1 MSVDVSQEIIRAAS
15 RGNRKSQQVIFRAC
29 KGKVHQL
36 VRLFLGPRG
45 RDEIEDVVAMCYV
58 ELFKSLRM
66 FQGRCSFGTWID
78 RICYR
83 ACLMHLRRKYR
94 RRKVTFMPAGDEIS
108 QSAEDQRPDALQRLV
123 TQEQVEWLY
132 EALDTISPERRAV
145 IIMHEVQEKPIEEVA
160 EIVRVRQGT
169 VKSRLF
175 RAKRELARRLNTLR
189 RSE

>member
-1 MSVDVSQEIIRAAS
+1 
-15 RGNRKSQQVIFRAC
+15 
-29 KGKVHQL
+29 
-36 VRLFLGPRG
+36 
-45 RDEIEDVVAMCYV
+45 
-58 ELFKSLRM
+58 
-66 FQGRCSFGTWID
+66 
-78 RICYR
+78 
-83 ACLMHLRRKYR
+83 
-94 RRKVTFMPAGDEIS
+94 MPAGDEIS